1 MSNGQRVDDGALLDA
16 ARACV
21 LDVGFRRTT
30 LTDVARRAGVS
41 RMTLYRRFADVRSLV
56 VDLMTRE
63 VTELL
68 RRVAAELPA
77 AGSHRERLVA
87 RASASVA
94 ALWDD
99 PLLARVL
106 DVDPEL
112 LLPYVVDRVGA
123 TQRLVEPA
131 LQADVAAGQADG
143 SVRAGDPAVL
153 TRALYLVLQS
163 FVLSARPAVTDL
175 GPPTAARA
183 ALLAELAALLDGA
196 LRPLP
201 VAPGTAGGGAS
212 PRTDA
217 AAGAKTAAGAAGA
230 EVVTRAAA
238 ADVEVAVGTRAGA
251 EVVTATAGKD
261 PR

>member
-1 MSNGQRVDDGALLDA
+1 MPNGQRVDDGALLDA

-41 RMTLYRRFADVRSLV
+41 RMTLYRRFADMRSLV

-63 VTELL
+63 FTELL
-68 RRVAAELPA
+68 RRVAAEAPA
-77 AGSHRERLVA
+77 TGNHRERLVA
-87 RASASVA
+87 RATASVA

-143 SVRAGDPAVL
+143 SIRAGDPALL

-163 FVLSARPAVTDL
+163 FVLSARPAVTGL
-175 GPPTAARA
+175 GSQAAART
-183 ALLAELAALLDGA
+183 ALLAELTAVLNGA
-196 LRPLP
+196 LRPT
-201 VAPGTAGGGAS
+201 APE
-212 PRTDA
+212 P
-217 AAGAKTAAGAAGA
+217 
-230 EVVTRAAA
+230 
-238 ADVEVAVGTRAGA
+238 
-251 EVVTATAGKD
+251 ATAGARATAEPATAGARGGGKD
-261 PR
+261 AR